1 MTKREGAAPRAAAAA
16 DKESNANFIL
26 GVLLTKARENPS
38 PSPLSPPPWH
48 HPAAPTGLRVS
59 FFVKCIRH
67 ARVMLANRACAV
79 FGFASTRSIAWG
91 IAEAWSAAGA
101 SLTIGVQSE
110 RFLPA
115 LRAAT
120 SGWAAPPHV
129 VVCDVASDADIEA
142 AFLAIGAAHGGRLHA
157 VAHSVAFAPSRA
169 MRAPL
174 LDTARDDFLA
184 AHSVSAF
191 SLLALSRGALP
202 LLRAAG
208 GGSVVALSYLG
219 AARAA
224 RNYRVMGAAKA
235 SLEACARGL
244 AVELAP
250 ERVRVN
256 VISPGPVNTL
266 AARGIE
272 SFTVRGRGRADEE
285 KRAAY
290 LKSASRPSLP
300 PTPTPPSPPVQELRE
315 ATAARAPLGRDV
327 TPREVGEAATF
338 LASDGAAAIT
348 GQTLYVDGGYSAVA

>member
-1 MTKREGAAPRAAAAA
+1 
-16 DKESNANFIL
+16 
-26 GVLLTKARENPS
+26 
-38 PSPLSPPPWH
+38 
-48 HPAAPTGLRVS
+48 
-59 FFVKCIRH
+59 
-67 ARVMLANRACAV
+67 MLANRACAV

-120 SGWAAPPHV
+120 SGWPAPPHA

-219 AARAA
+219 ATRAA

-272 SFTVRGRGRADEE
+272 SFTVRGRGRAVGEN
-285 KRAAY
+285 RAG
-290 LKSASRPSLP
+290 LSKTRHTTLPPPSLHP
-300 PTPTPPSPPVQELRE
+300 IAALFPR
-315 ATAARAPLGRDV
+315 AGAARGHRGPRAPGARRDAQGGGRSSHLSRQRRRRGDHRANALRGRRLQRRGV
-327 TPREVGEAATF
+327 TAPFTPQSPTR
-338 LASDGAAAIT
+338 
-348 GQTLYVDGGYSAVA
+348 